1 MWQPFSSA
9 PTLQGPAAGERTR
22 PKDVLGAMYHF
33 AYGENLQAFELAIF
47 LISVTCNLF
56 HHANQRK

>member
-1 MWQPFSSA
+1 MWQPFS
-9 PTLQGPAAGERTR
+9 PPHNPQGPAAGERTR
-22 PKDVLGAMYHF
+22 PKHVLGAMYHF
-33 AYGENLQAFELAIF
+33 AYGENLQAFELAIS